1 MTLEQW
7 KIAQYL
13 NDRAK
18 KLTEIA
24 LFNGF
29 PVAAYCFDM
38 AALETELAVK
48 SGGAAFNDSPKSRA
62 SNPRRSSR
70 GAQASK

>member
-24 LFNGF
+24 LLNGF

-38 AALETELAVK
+38 AALETELAVR
-48 SGGAAFNDSPKSRA
+48 SGGAAFNDSPRSSA
-62 SNPRRSSR
+62 PNPRRPSR